1 MGLFSGIFFGPVK
14 GTIWIAEQLKE
25 EAERQYYD
33 PASIRR
39 QLEDVAQARQDDR
52 LTAEEATSLETELI
66 QRLLTAHQRDSE

>member
-52 LTAEEATSLETELI
+52 ITAEEATSLETELI